1 MFAKLRMAVDGKKK
15 PSNKKQK
22 LDAKQNSL
30 SFSKAIL
37 IKEEKHSMQM

>member
-15 PSNKKQK
+15 PGNKKQK
-22 LDAKQNSL
+22 LDAKQSEL
-30 SFSKAIL
+30 SSIKVIL